1 MKVIYSLMKFKPVIL
16 ISVAF
21 LCLAP
26 SRSETGER
34 ERPLQIGERLED
46 FALKDLDGT
55 VRTLRDYPRARA
67 LVIAFFSIECPTS
80 NIYKDHLINLHKD
93 YRGRGVHLIAVN
105 SNANEPI
112 PKIAN
117 YATQSQFAFPALK
130 DANNLLADRLGAE
143 VTPHAF
149 LFDSTCVLRYR
160 GEIDDGFGAPDQV
173 TSRGLYEALD
183 ALLAG
188 REIARPVIR
197 PFGCAIRRASRPSSR
212 PVSPATPTF
221 NREIVRLL
229 QDHCQG
235 CHRPGG
241 IGQVSFFPYEQA
253 VAWAADIRDAVQ
265 TRTMP
270 PWNAREGFGE
280 FVGARRLTEAQI
292 ETFSK
297 WVDAGMPEGDPAD
310 LPPPREFPE
319 NWTLGKPDLIL
330 TPAEAY
336 PVEATGKD
344 EYRCFVM
351 PVDLPGDR
359 YVSAI
364 EVLPGARDV
373 VHHVSVY
380 LDESGR
386 AEALDRADPKP
397 GYDSFGGIGFPPSG
411 TLGGWAP
418 GNTPHRLPDGVGR
431 LLPRNARVIMQVHYH
446 KSGRAARDLSRLG
459 IYFSIVPVDKRLYEE
474 TVASRLLF
482 IPPGA
487 KHYKV
492 TGATTLPRDMRA
504 LSVLPHM
511 HLLGEEIRVTATR
524 PDSTRVPLV
533 WVAPWDFNGQETYI
547 FKTPIPLPRGT
558 RIDLEAYYD
567 NSADNPRNPNS
578 PPRWVRW
585 GEESTDEMC
594 IAFLYVTLDDEH
606 LTQNPPLKP
615 EIPDPEP
622 PRTLQQALDDP
633 DLYFSQHTEKLKA
646 MASYLLDILPSDPDN
661 PAHYYELGTLY
672 DELGRLDEA
681 AEQYRL
687 ALQRDP
693 RHADAHYK
701 LGLVYQRQDRPE
713 EAAAELEAALQNGV
727 RQRGIHYHLGM
738 ALDRLDRPE
747 SAVAQLELALAADP
761 HNAPARL
768 RLGYLYG
775 ELKMYDKAV
784 QEFQTLLR
792 LHPDHPEALRVER
805 WIEEWKKR

>member
-1 MKVIYSLMKFKPVIL
+1 MKFKPIIL
-16 ISVAF
+16 ILVAF

-26 SRSETGER
+26 SRPEAGESA
-34 ERPLQIGERLED
+34 RPLRIGERLED

-55 VRTLRDYPRARA
+55 LRTL
-67 LVIAFFSIECPTS
+67 
-80 NIYKDHLINLHKD
+80 KD
-93 YRGRGVHLIAVN
+93 YRDSKTLILVFFSLECPVSNKYRGHLVRLHETYHARGVQVIAVN
-105 SNANEPI
+105 ANANESLER
-112 PKIAN
+112 IA
-117 YATQSQFAFPALK
+117 ADVAERPVKFPVLK
-130 DANNLLADRLGAE
+130 DPQNVLADRLGAE
-143 VTPHAF
+143 TTPHAF
-149 LFDSTCVLRYR
+149 LFDSSRALRYR
-160 GEIDDGFGAPDQV
+160 GEIDDGAGVPEKA
-173 TSRGLYEALD
+173 SSHGLLKALD

-188 REIARPVIR
+188 REIARPVTR
-197 PFGCAIRRASRPSSR
+197 PFGCAIRRASRPPAR
-212 PVSPATPTF
+212 PFSPGTPTF
-221 NREIVRLL
+221 NRDIVRLL
-229 QDHCQG
+229 EDHCQG

-241 IGQVSFFPYEQA
+241 IGQVSFLPYEQA

-265 TRTMP
+265 RRTMP

-292 ETFSK
+292 ETFSR
-297 WVDAGMPEGDPAD
+297 WVDAGMPEGSPAD
-310 LPPPREFPE
+310 LPPLREFPE
-319 NWTLGKPDLIL
+319 DWTLGKPDLIL

-351 PVDLPGDR
+351 PVDLPEDR

-431 LLPRNARVIMQVHYH
+431 LLPGNSRVVMQVHYH

-459 IYFSIVPVDKRLYEE
+459 IYFSSAPVDKRLYEE

-487 KHYKV
+487 KHYRV
-492 TGATTLPRDMRA
+492 TGATTIPRNMRA
-504 LSVLPHM
+504 LAILPHM

-524 PDSTRVPLV
+524 PDSARLPLV
-533 WVAPWDFNGQETYI
+533 WVAPWDFNGQETYV
-547 FKTPIPLPRGT
+547 FKTPVPLPRGT
-558 RIDLEAYYD
+558 RIDLEARYD

-606 LTQNPPLKP
+606 LTRNPPLKP
-615 EIPDPEP
+615 ENPGLESP
-622 PRTLQQALDDP
+622 QALRQAPDDP
-633 DLYFSQHTEKLKA
+633 DLYFSQHAEKLKA
-646 MASYLLDILPSDPDN
+646 MASHLLDILPSDPDN

-687 ALQRDP
+687 ALERDP
-693 RHADAHYK
+693 GHADAHYK

-713 EAAAELEAALQNGV
+713 EAAAELEAALQNGA
-727 RQRGIHYHLGM
+727 RQRGIHYHLGV
-738 ALDRLDRPE
+738 ALARLNRPE
-747 SAVAQLELALAADP
+747 SAVAQLELALTADP
-761 HNAPARL
+761 NNAPARL
-768 RLGYLYG
+768 RLGHLYG
-775 ELKMYDKAV
+775 ELKMYDRAV
-784 QEFQTLLR
+784 RELQTLLR
-792 LHPDHPEALRVER
+792 LHPDHPEAFTVER